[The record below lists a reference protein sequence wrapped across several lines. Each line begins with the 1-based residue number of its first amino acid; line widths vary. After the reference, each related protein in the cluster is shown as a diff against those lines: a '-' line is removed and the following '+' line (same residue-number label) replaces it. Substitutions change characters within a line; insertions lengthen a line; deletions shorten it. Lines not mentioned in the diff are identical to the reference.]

1 MFFCESMKMAVM
13 LYLCS
18 IFSSLGYVDIY
29 DMSSVS
35 RVTLSKATYTREQ
48 EKKKDNILAT
58 VNKSI

>member
-1 MFFCESMKMAVM
+1 MYSA
-13 LYLCS
+13 S
-18 IFSSLGYVDIY
+18 G
-29 DMSSVS
+29 S